1 MATRGQNTRGR
12 NKLTLC
18 AAAAALAVLL
28 LAGPSDGQIL
38 GPTSTTT
45 TAPSPLPTTPGST
58 TTTTTTT
65 TAPPPGATTTTTAP
79 ATEPSPLAPDQGS
92 PPPPP
97 GSASTPEGD
106 GGAPPPAG
114 GRSTPPEAQRI
125 IDSVVR
131 TPANSTAG
139 LMAGVEQ
146 LVELGLPRE
155 EAIRLAFGRFPIA
168 GSARYSH
175 DWLFPRWGPGFR
187 FHLGTD
193 VFASYGTP
201 LRAPVDGTA
210 TSKTSSLGGISVKVL
225 MDDGTYFYMAHMSA
239 LVDGFTQ
246 GMRVSTGDIVGYVGD
261 SGNARGGAPHVH
273 LGIYPEGGEATDPK
287 PILDRFIAEAEAQLP
302 ALIERVR
309 AEWPAPAPADAPDT
323 PASTLARSWSR
334 PWTERSRMAVPTE
347 VLYQA
352 TGNPSAGGVS
362 VARSEAERIA
372 ASIDWSAWS
381 DRTTARRE
389 LLRRTEEAFRAALG
403 PLAGR
408 SSSQFAAR

>member
-1 MATRGQNTRGR
+1 MSG
-12 NKLTLC
+12 
-18 AAAAALAVLL
+18 AAAAALAALAVLV
-28 LAGPSDGQIL
+28 LAGASHGQIAE
-38 GPTSTTT
+38 PEPTT
-45 TAPSPLPTTPGST
+45 TAPAPLPTDETTT

-65 TAPPPGATTTTTAP
+65 TAPQPGETTTTTAP
-79 ATEPSPLAPDQGS
+79 PPAGTPLAPEPSS

-97 GSASTPEGD
+97 GSGSTPEGD
-106 GGAPPPAG
+106 GGGQPPAE
-114 GRSTPPEAQRI
+114 GRSVPPEAQRI
-125 IDSVVR
+125 IDAVVR

-139 LMAGVEQ
+139 LMAGVGQ
-146 LVELGLPRE
+146 LVDLGLPRE

-168 GSARYSH
+168 GAARYSH
-175 DWLFPRWGPGFR
+175 DWLFPRYGPGFR

-193 VFASYGTP
+193 VFADFGTP

-210 TSKTSSLGGISVKVL
+210 TSNTSSLGGLSLKVH
-225 MDDGTYFYMAHMSA
+225 MDDGTYFYMAHLSA

-261 SGNARGGAPHVH
+261 SGNARGGAPHLH
-273 LGIYPEGGEATDPK
+273 LGIYPKGGEATDPK

-309 AEWPAPAPADAPDT
+309 AERPAGVDAGVAAPAAPDT
-323 PASTLARSWSR
+323 SASTLARSWSR
-334 PWTERSRMAVPTE
+334 PWTERSRTAVPTE

-352 TGNPSAGGVS
+352 TGNPSAGGMS
-362 VARSEAERIA
+362 VARSEAERLA

-381 DRTTARRE
+381 NRTTARRE

-403 PLAGR
+403 PVAGR
-408 SSSQFAAR
+408 SGSQFAAR